1 MVKKPPYPASRVVE
15 ITETL
20 HGQQIHDPYRWLE
33 EDESPEVVAWTAAQN
48 EYTEALLSGSAGE
61 EPLRHGLE
69 KAFEIGT
76 LGTPIVAAGQAFWL
90 ERRHGQDQ
98 HNLMTRA
105 VSSDGPSRVLI
116 RGDEL
121 SADGTVAID
130 WYYPSDSGR
139 LLAYGLSQSGD
150 EESVLYIL
158 DVTTGAHLDTKIPG
172 TRFASLVWAPDE
184 KSFIYTR
191 YPLAGTRYWQEVSDD
206 AKPYHR
212 QIYSHIL
219 GTDYRQ
225 DLRIFGADIPRDDWP
240 NVDAP
245 SNASMLVISQHRG
258 WSDSLVLAR
267 PWSAQPGT
275 PWTVVADREGSR
287 EHPIPT
293 DEYLFLFTN
302 HDAPRGRVL
311 RLGWDDLDVANAT
324 EVIPTDATRVME
336 SVQVIGG
343 RIVIQWLHQASSQ
356 LELFD
361 FDGQPVRPVN
371 LPTVGSVTGLGG
383 ERRSG
388 DLLYGFSNYVTP
400 PVVYRTGTGPHDES
414 VTFNATAGAV
424 NPDDFTVTLHRTTSK
439 DGTSVS
445 LFIVHRRDLEPDGQR
460 PTVLYGYG
468 GFNISLTPSYNRH
481 IQPFLAAGGV
491 YAVAH
496 LRGGGEY
503 GEAWH
508 EAGML
513 GDKQNVFDDFAACA
527 DYLVSAGFTR
537 PEKLA
542 VMGGS
547 NGGLLTGV
555 ATVQFPEKFRAS
567 VIRVPLLDMLRYHRF
582 LVARLWIPEYG
593 DPEAPEAFQWLRAY
607 SPYHNVPEAF
617 DGPSALIMA
626 AESDTRVAPLHARKF
641 AALLQAKTVSARPVL
656 LRIETKAG
664 HGAGKPTSKIVDEY
678 LDIWRF
684 LGQELGISWPAS

>member
-1 MVKKPPYPASRVVE
+1 MANHAPYPAARVMDTAE
-15 ITETL
+15 IL
-20 HGQQIHDPYRWLE
+20 HGQTVADPYHWLE
-33 EDESPEVVAWTAAQN
+33 DDDAPEVIAWTAAQN
-48 EYTEALLSGSAGE
+48 AYTAAQLGRAEGTAAL
-61 EPLRHGLE
+61 RRGLE
-69 KAFEIGT
+69 KAFEVGT
-76 LGTPIVAAGQAFWL
+76 LGTPTVAHGQAFWL

-105 VSSDGPSRVLI
+105 VDAEGPGRVLI
-116 RGDEL
+116 DGDGL
-121 SADGTVAID
+121 SADGTIAID

-139 LLAYGLSQSGD
+139 LLAYGLSESGN
-150 EESVLYIL
+150 EESVLHL
-158 DVTTGAHLDTKIPG
+158 MDVATGENLETKIPG
-172 TRFASLVWAPDE
+172 TRFASIVWAPDE

-191 YPLAGTRYWQEVSDD
+191 YPLPGTRYWPEVSDED
-206 AKPYHR
+206 KVYHR
-212 QIYSHIL
+212 QIYRHLL
-219 GTDYRQ
+219 GTDYAQ
-225 DLRIFGADIPRDDWP
+225 DDRIFGADIPRDDWP
-240 NVDAP
+240 NIDAP
-245 SNASMLVISQHRG
+245 SNASMLVVSQHRG
-258 WSDSLVLAR
+258 WSDSKVLAR
-267 PWSAQPGT
+267 PWAAGAET
-275 PWTVVADREGSR
+275 PWTVVADRRGSR
-287 EHPIPT
+287 EQPIPT

-302 HDAPRGRVL
+302 HEAPRGRVL
-311 RLGWDDLDVANAT
+311 RMPWSNLDVAQAT
-324 EVIPTDATRVME
+324 EIIPTDASRVME

-343 RIVIQWLHQASSQ
+343 RVVVQWLHEASSQ
-356 LELFD
+356 LEIFD
-361 FDGQPVRPVN
+361 FDGASVRSVA

-383 ERRSG
+383 ERRG
-388 DLLYGFSNYVTP
+388 GGLLYGFSSYVTP
-400 PVVYRTGTGPHDES
+400 PVVYRTGTSADDTPS
-414 VTFNATAGAV
+414 LFNAIKGAV
-424 NPDDFTVTLHRTTSK
+424 NPDDFTVGLHRTQSK
-439 DGTSVS
+439 DGTPVS
-445 LFIVHRRDLEPDGQR
+445 LFIVHRRDLKPDGDE

-468 GFNISLTPSYNRH
+468 GFNISLTPSYNRN

-508 EAGML
+508 KAGML
-513 GDKQNVFDDFAACA
+513 GNKQNVFDDFAACA

-537 PEKLA
+537 PDKLA

-593 DPEAPEAFQWLRAY
+593 NPEEPEAFEWLRAY
-607 SPYHNVPEAF
+607 SPYHNIPAPF
-617 DGPSALIMA
+617 AGPSAFIMA

-641 AALLQAKTVSARPVL
+641 AALLQAKSTSGRPVL

-678 LDIWRF
+678 VDIWRF
-684 LGQELGISWPAS
+684 LGQELGISWDAH

>member
-1 MVKKPPYPASRVVE
+1 MANNAPYPASRVVE

-20 HGQQIHDPYRWLE
+20 HGQQIRDPYHWLE
-33 EDESPEVVAWTAAQN
+33 DDDAPEVIAWTAAQN
-48 EYTEALLSGSAGE
+48 QYTAAHLDRSAGADA
-61 EPLRHGLE
+61 LRVGLE
-69 KAFEIGT
+69 KAFEVGT
-76 LGTPIVAAGQAFWL
+76 LQTPTVAAGQAFWL
-90 ERRHGQDQ
+90 ERRQGQDQ

-105 VSSDGPSRVLI
+105 VETEGPGRVLI
-116 RGDEL
+116 HGDGL

-139 LLAYGLSQSGD
+139 LLAYGLSESGN
-150 EESVLYIL
+150 EESVLHIL
-158 DVTTGAHLDTKIPG
+158 VVETGEHLATKIPG

-184 KSFIYTR
+184 ESFIYTR
-191 YPLAGTRYWQEVSDD
+191 YPLAGTRYWPEVDDD
-206 AKPYHR
+206 AKRYHR
-212 QIYSHIL
+212 QIYHHQL
-219 GTDYRQ
+219 GTDYAQ
-225 DLRIFGADIPRDDWP
+225 DVRLFGADIPRDDWP
-240 NVDAP
+240 NIDAP
-245 SNASMLVISQHRG
+245 SNASMLVVSQHRG
-258 WSDSLVLAR
+258 WSESTVFAR
-267 PWSAQPGT
+267 PWSAAPET
-275 PWTVVADREGSR
+275 PWTVVADRKGFR
-287 EHPIPT
+287 EQPIPT
-293 DEYLFLFTN
+293 DEYLFLFSN

-311 RLGWDDLDVANAT
+311 RMDWSAMDVSKAT
-324 EVIPTDATRVME
+324 EVIPTDPTRVME

-343 RIVIQWLHQASSQ
+343 RIVVQWLHNASSQ
-356 LELFD
+356 LEIFD
-361 FDGQPVRPVN
+361 FDGKSVRSVT

-388 DLLYGFSNYVTP
+388 ELLYGFSSYVTP
-400 PVVYRTGTGPHDES
+400 PVVYRTGTGAED
-414 VTFNATAGAV
+414 VVATFNAIEGAV
-424 NPDDFTVTLHRTTSK
+424 NPDDFTVTLHRTPSK
-439 DGTSVS
+439 DGTEVS
-445 LFIVHRRDLEPDGQR
+445 LFIVHRRDLKPDGDE

-468 GFNISLTPSYNRH
+468 GFNISLTPSYNRN

-503 GEAWH
+503 GEVWH

-513 GDKQNVFDDFAACA
+513 GNKQNVFDDFAACA

-537 PEKLA
+537 PDRLA

-593 DPEAPEAFQWLRAY
+593 DPEDPAAFKWLRAY
-607 SPYHNVPEAF
+607 SPYHNIPGPF
-617 DGPSALIMA
+617 DGPSSLIMA

-641 AALLQAKTVSARPVL
+641 AALLQAQSTSGRPVL

-678 LDIWRF
+678 VDIWRF
-684 LGQELGISWPAS
+684 LGQELGISWAAN